1 MAATSAS
8 RAKFIASLKAFLSA
22 NNLDGVDIDWEYPCS
37 APRSNSVEISCT
49 KFRDIEDKGGNC
61 PGDSASLLAL
71 AKDMRAGLGDSAYIS
86 IASQAAKQHWEQMNL
101 AAVTP
106 YIDHWHV
113 MTYDYTVSD
122 IMGGAT
128 MSPNAP
134 LYNPPAP
141 ATQMSISYSIEG
153 YIAAGVPASKIML
166 GIPFYGMIPSHH
178 PPLPPPLATH
188 PNPTCTPPHPQPN
201 PTPTPT
207 QATRGTTRSS
217 PPARLGRR
225 SASTARCR
233 VLAAVHSSKRTAPSL
248 ARAPTSVSSVR

>member
-178 PPLPPPLATH
+178 PPLPPPL
-188 PNPTCTPPHPQPN
+188 P
-201 PTPTPT
+201 PTPTPP
-207 QATRGTTRSS
+207 APHPTRNPT
-217 PPARLGRR
+217 PPQPQPRPHVVQPEARLRR
-225 SASTARCR
+225 G
-233 VLAAVHSSKRTAPSL
+233 LAG
-248 ARAPTSVSSVR
+248 VRPQWHGAGCLLRSIQANERRQAWQGLPPL

>member
-188 PNPTCTPPHPQPN
+188 PNPN
-201 PTPTPT
+201 PGHTWYNPKLASGATW
-207 QATRGTTRSS
+207 QAFGLNGTVQGACCGPFKQTNGAKPGKGSHLCKQC
-217 PPARLGRR
+217 A
-225 SASTARCR
+225 
-233 VLAAVHSSKRTAPSL
+233 
-248 ARAPTSVSSVR
+248 SVSSQS